1 MMRRDT
7 MDIVTNKYY
16 ILTKDFKIYG
26 SFETAYA
33 AAVKAETGDV
43 VMCALDPAAVIK
55 KHAKITKI
63 VLDFN
68 NKTVTVEG
76 ADFGKYPVGT
86 ASMLLTETCEE
97 LITEAWRACK
107 DTVIIGTPDFGMCLD
122 EFLLENEDDS

>member
-1 MMRRDT
+1 

-43 VMCALDPAAVIK
+43 VMCALDPEAVIK

-76 ADFGKYPVGT
+76 AQFKDYPVGT
-86 ASMLLTETCEE
+86 TDMVAGNDDG
-97 LITEAWRACK
+97 LITEAWKACK
-107 DTVIIGTPDFGMCLD
+107 DTIIIGTPDFGMCLD
-122 EFLLENEDDS
+122 SVLMEADDDC